1 MTLQDRI
8 RDRIIVDGN
17 DREEWLTT
25 RRRHICASDTAKF
38 AKLSSVETYIRQKLT
53 IASYSSSLMQSGHR
67 WEPMVLAFLGAS
79 KSTALYRHPEHS
91 GFAATPDGF
100 DRDGLGL
107 VEIKT
112 RHNLVDSGPTLQE
125 LRQLAWQLFVIPE
138 AEYVDFC
145 WAEIINQSGD
155 WELRRDPQVI
165 RFDKDSKP
173 IQEMQELIIPIA
185 LQVMRGLEKA
195 LELEKEMA

>member
-1 MTLQDRI
+1 MIKQLVKDRV
-8 RDRIIVDGN
+8 IVDGA
-17 DREEWLTT
+17 DRNEWLTA
-25 RRRHICASDTAKF
+25 RRRHICASDAAKF

-53 IASYSSSLMQSGHR
+53 LSSFSSELMQSGHR
-67 WEPMVLAFLGAS
+67 WEPMILAFLGAEQS
-79 KSTALYRHPEHS
+79 QALYRHPDHS

-100 DRDGLGL
+100 DRDGVGL

-112 RHNLVDSGPTLQE
+112 RHNIVANGPSLSE
-125 LRQLAWQLFVIPE
+125 VRQMAWQLFVIPE

-145 WAEIINQSGD
+145 EGEIILKNGE

-165 RFDKDSKP
+165 RFEKDSKP

-185 LQVMRGLEKA
+185 LQVGRGLEAA